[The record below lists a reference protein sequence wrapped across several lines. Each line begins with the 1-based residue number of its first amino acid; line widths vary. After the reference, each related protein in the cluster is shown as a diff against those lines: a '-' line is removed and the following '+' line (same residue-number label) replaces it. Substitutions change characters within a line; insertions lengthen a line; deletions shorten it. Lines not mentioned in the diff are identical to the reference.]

1 MSQIDEVSKNQ
12 SQFAV
17 NPDKDFIRNR
27 KLSMKKIITSILGMG
42 SKSLTNELIDLY
54 GYSVNVPSKSAFVQ
68 QRTKLKPDA
77 LKQVFNGFNYFVRST
92 FADNLYILAVD
103 GSDIQI
109 PVNPNDKATYFPGTN
124 GQKPYN
130 LLHLNALYDICHH
143 IYYDAI
149 VQNRY
154 EYHEHKALQEM
165 VDRSDISQALIIA
178 DRGYESYNN
187 IAHIQ
192 EKNWFFLIRVKDG
205 KAGIKDG
212 LFLPDSDCF
221 DENICI
227 NLTRKQ
233 TKDIKN
239 LCKDKNKYRYL
250 APSSPFDF
258 LPRNCRKKDPAQFYE
273 IKFRIV
279 RFQISESSYETVIT
293 NLDKNKYPPDELKK
307 LYAMRWGI
315 ETSFRDL
322 KYTLGM
328 INFHSKKVMCILQEI
343 YAHLI
348 MYNFT
353 EMITS
358 HVVINK
364 KQRKHTY
371 KANFSIAANMC
382 RMFYLGKT
390 TSPNVEAMIARN
402 LIPIRINRKS
412 PRAPTIR
419 VFRSFFYRLA

>member
-1 MSQIDEVSKNQ
+1 MKPKEVKRILMSQIDEVSKNQ

-54 GYSVNVPSKSAFVQ
+54 GYSLNVPSKSAFVQ

-77 LKQVFNGFNYFVRST
+77 LKQIFNGFNYFVRSP

-165 VDRSDISQALIIA
+165 VDRSDISQVLIIA

-192 EKNWFFLIRVKDG
+192 EKNWFFV
-205 KAGIKDG
+205 
-212 LFLPDSDCF
+212 LF
-221 DENICI
+221 N
-227 NLTRKQ
+227 
-233 TKDIKN
+233 
-239 LCKDKNKYRYL
+239 
-250 APSSPFDF
+250 
-258 LPRNCRKKDPAQFYE
+258 
-273 IKFRIV
+273 
-279 RFQISESSYETVIT
+279 
-293 NLDKNKYPPDELKK
+293 
-307 LYAMRWGI
+307 
-315 ETSFRDL
+315 
-322 KYTLGM
+322 
-328 INFHSKKVMCILQEI
+328 
-343 YAHLI
+343 
-348 MYNFT
+348 
-353 EMITS
+353 
-358 HVVINK
+358 
-364 KQRKHTY
+364 
-371 KANFSIAANMC
+371 
-382 RMFYLGKT
+382 
-390 TSPNVEAMIARN
+390 
-402 LIPIRINRKS
+402 
-412 PRAPTIR
+412 
-419 VFRSFFYRLA
+419 